1 MAETNTIRLDEIIEN
16 ETLQAMPQSAVQLL
30 EISQQEDVGPN
41 ELAVPI
47 ESDPGLAAQVLRFVN
62 SSYFG
67 FSRKISSIPL
77 AINLVGFKTI
87 KNFTLWNALYSMIPN
102 PKCDGFELCHLW
114 QDSLRRAVFGRMFAH
129 HCGLESAE
137 EVFAGALMQD
147 MAVPMLIN
155 AQPERYNAL
164 LERADSEGRR
174 LSELEREE
182 FGWDHA
188 EIGAL
193 CCEKWNFPSNLVAM
207 IRNHTRAASSFE
219 ATDADRVLA
228 VCSLLPSV
236 SSETWPERGRL
247 QTSVRR
253 LLKGVRLEQLFER
266 TDVEF
271 TKLAPAINMTADC
284 KPLME
289 WLTEEE

>member
-1 MAETNTIRLDEIIEN
+1 MADTKTIPLEHIIQN

-41 ELAVPI
+41 ELATPI

-102 PKCDGFELCHLW
+102 PNCDGFDLRCLW

-129 HCGLESAE
+129 HCGLDTAE

-155 AQPERYNAL
+155 AQPRAYLDL
-164 LERADSEGRR
+164 LARSVGESRR
-174 LSELEREE
+174 LSDLEREV

-193 CCEKWNFPSNLVAM
+193 CCEKWNFPSNLVEM
-207 IRNHTRAASSFE
+207 IRHHTRPASTFE
-219 ATDADRVLA
+219 ATDANRVIS

-236 SSETWPERGRL
+236 SSDSWDEKGRM
-247 QTSVRR
+247 QTTMRR
-253 LLKGVRLEQLFER
+253 LLPNVRLAQLFER
-266 TDVEF
+266 TDSEF
-271 TKLAPAINMTADC
+271 AKLAPSINMTADC

-289 WLTEEE
+289 WLDEE

>member
-1 MAETNTIRLDEIIEN
+1 MAEMNTIRLEDIIQN

-41 ELAVPI
+41 DLAVPI

-67 FSRKISSIPL
+67 FSRKVSSIPL

-87 KNFTLWNALYSMIPN
+87 KNFTLWNALYSMIPI
-102 PKCDGFELCHLW
+102 PKCESFHLQSLW

-147 MAVPMLIN
+147 MAVPLLID
-155 AQPERYNAL
+155 ARPEIYTEL
-164 LERADSEGRR
+164 LQRSVTENRR
-174 LSELEREE
+174 LSDLERET

-188 EIGAL
+188 EIGAQ
-193 CCEKWNFPSNLVAM
+193 CCERWNFPANLVEM
-207 IRNHTRAASSFE
+207 IRHHTRPASTFDN
-219 ATDADRVLA
+219 TNDDRVIS

-236 SSETWPERGRL
+236 SAQTWDEQGRL
-247 QTSVRR
+247 KTTVRR
-253 LLKGVRLEQLFER
+253 LLPGVRVEQLFAR
-266 TDVEF
+266 TDSEF
-271 TKLAPAINMTADC
+271 AKLAPSINMDADC

-289 WLTEEE
+289 WLDSE

>member
-1 MAETNTIRLDEIIEN
+1 MAETKDFKLDDVIEN
-16 ETLQAMPQSAVQLL
+16 QTLQAMPQSAVQLL

-41 ELAVPI
+41 DLAVPI

-102 PKCDGFELCHLW
+102 PKCDGFNLQGLW

-129 HCGLESAE
+129 HCGLDTAE

-155 AQPERYNAL
+155 TQPECYAEL
-164 LERADSEGRR
+164 LERTVTESRR
-174 LSELEREE
+174 LSDLEREE

-188 EIGAL
+188 EVGAM
-193 CCEKWNFPSNLVAM
+193 CCEKWNFPTNLVEM
-207 IRNHTRAASSFE
+207 IRNHTKPASSFE
-219 ATDADRVLA
+219 ATDSDRVIA

-236 SSETWPERGRL
+236 SCDTWPEQARL
-247 QTSVRR
+247 HTTVKR
-253 LLKGVRLEQLFER
+253 LLPSVRLEQLFER
-266 TDVEF
+266 TDSEF
-271 TKLAPAINMTADC
+271 TKLAPSINMTADC
-284 KPLME
+284 KPLTE
-289 WLTEEE
+289 WLGNQ